1 MHQEWFGEH
10 VAQESETRHD
20 GAECR
25 GLRDDVGKFDLQQIA
40 GRRTLHEYG
49 ASQRM
54 DGAGFD
60 RRKIGAGHFWPD
72 LTVQSITGLQGDFFA
87 FLDLCDRRDI
97 GMIAVVPDMR
107 FLCERFAAIDTDGL
121 HVYLPY
127 F

>member
-1 MHQEWFGEH
+1 M
-10 VAQESETRHD
+10 ALN
-20 GAECR
+20 A
-25 GLRDDVGKFDLQQIA
+25 VGCAMISVNSISSRSP
-40 GRRTLHEYG
+40 GTLHEYG

-60 RRKIGAGHFWPD
+60 RRKIGAGDFWPD

-97 GMIAVVPDMR
+97 GMIAVVSDMR
-107 FLCERFAAIDTDGL
+107 FLCDRFAAIDTDGL